1 MAQAICGITDDEE
14 RSAMFW
20 RVYHNRKWTPQAGDY
35 FTSIGVEGLI
45 CRVVAVT
52 SKYVI
57 MRRICQYQGEYFVY
71 HKDKFFNEPRFLHI
85 PWHSFKKHKRTFT
98 VR

>member
-52 SKYVI
+52 SK
-57 MRRICQYQGEYFVY
+57 
-71 HKDKFFNEPRFLHI
+71 
-85 PWHSFKKHKRTFT
+85 
-98 VR
+98 